1 MPLTDEQ
8 LVDDTE
14 LIAPLVPDPEALAA
28 VLALTQGDE
37 VDDLPPEDWRE
48 QSSCS
53 QIDPEL
59 FYPDKE
65 NHLSPKTAKKVCAG
79 CPVIDQCLDWA
90 LETREKHGIW
100 GGLTETERNVLLKN
114 RFPQAPDDDNSE
126 EPSVEVDPMV
136 PIIDTSSF
144 LRLITGL

>member
-1 MPLTDEQ
+1 MSLIDEQ
-8 LVDDTE
+8 QVEDTE
-14 LIAPLVPDPEALAA
+14 LISPLVPDPEALAA
-28 VLALTQGDE
+28 VLALTHKAE
-37 VDDLPPEDWRE
+37 LEDLPPEDWRE

-79 CPVIDQCLDWA
+79 CPVLDQCLDWA

-114 RFPQAPDDDNSE
+114 RFPSE
-126 EPSVEVDPMV
+126 ASSQLESLPTEADPMV

-144 LRLITGL
+144 LRLLSYD